1 MAGQRG
7 TGIQPEG
14 LVLTEERKL
23 RQMAMERFL
32 YAELLYT
39 QEEHFSALTKPLC
52 VSLARTEGRE
62 KLPDQ
67 GQGR

>member
-39 QEEHFSALTKPLC
+39 QEEHSSALTKPLC
-52 VSLARTEGRE
+52 VSLARTEGGE
-62 KLPDQ
+62 KLPGQ